1 MNRLIEEHDK
11 KRKEELEKYAE
22 ELRDV
27 QRREF
32 LDLAAIA
39 ATPTLILHY
48 ASADNL
54 AKRAWEVAEALWKAR
69 KV

>member
-39 ATPTLILHY
+39 AMPTEML
-48 ASADNL
+48 ASSNPYQTKKSQNRGCDSSS
-54 AKRAWEVAEALWKAR
+54 
-69 KV
+69 